1 SAPGAKDTAVRQ
13 ADLAA
18 GTLPDFGGEGSP
30 FTRGDGSGD
39 GQHGADGRHG
49 ADGQGGRH
57 GIPDSMTGLR
67 ER

>member
-1 SAPGAKDTAVRQ
+1 MRH

-18 GTLPDFGGEGSP
+18 GTLPDFGSEGSP

-39 GQHGADGRHG
+39 GQHGADGE
-49 ADGQGGRH
+49 GGRH